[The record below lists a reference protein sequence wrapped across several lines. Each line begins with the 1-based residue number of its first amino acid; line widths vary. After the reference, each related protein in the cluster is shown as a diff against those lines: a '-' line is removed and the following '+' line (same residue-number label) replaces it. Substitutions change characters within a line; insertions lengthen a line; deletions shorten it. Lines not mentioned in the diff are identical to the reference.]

1 MGAMKTVG
9 RRRLN
14 AAMRSLKMSKLPKYL
29 CLSSIVA
36 LIAVFVGSTGSPAA
50 TAASRPS
57 AAARDFKHSAQ
68 GMGCPD
74 CHGKVKKQTQV
85 QTMKCLEC
93 HGDTKALAERTA
105 KLKPTN
111 PHDNRHYGTEADCRL
126 CHREHAK
133 SENFCL
139 PCHDRFDFKVP

>member
-1 MGAMKTVG
+1 MGAMNTLG
-9 RRRLN
+9 GPRLGG
-14 AAMRSLKMSKLPKYL
+14 AMRSLKMSRLRRYLYVLP
-29 CLSSIVA
+29 IVA
-36 LIAVFVGSTGSPAA
+36 LIAVFVGSAGNPAA

-57 AAARDFKHSAQ
+57 TAARDFKHSAQ

-74 CHGKVKKQTQV
+74 CHGKVKKQTPV
-85 QTMKCLEC
+85 LTMKCLEC

-105 KLKPTN
+105 KVKPTN
-111 PHDNRHYGTEADCRL
+111 PHDNRHYGTEADCGL

-139 PCHDRFDFKVP
+139 PCHDRFDFTVP